1 VSRAKGKSAA
11 AAWLLIAMA
20 TCLEAQVN
28 MENLFD
34 KAAGSHGPEYL
45 RLEMELRQQ
54 GPAAEAVLRDNL
66 RRPDPIDRLLAQV
79 LLNWTGAQGA
89 DYQAALDYLD
99 YLPARLARTPITS
112 PSPTG
117 IATYLRL
124 HFESRV
130 ADLLALR
137 LVKGSDWPRW
147 RVLGVLFYLE
157 ERKLP
162 ATTEALIRFAE
173 EARDTEWASKAVQV
187 IRAVKDPELRV
198 KIAAERK
205 RAEAAG
211 RAFPLELGA
220 LEREPQASR

>member
-1 VSRAKGKSAA
+1 METLFEKASASRG
-11 AAWLLIAMA
+11 L
-20 TCLEAQVN
+20 
-28 MENLFD
+28 
-34 KAAGSHGPEYL
+34 EYL
-45 RLEMELRQQ
+45 RQEMELRQQ
-54 GPAAEAVLRDNL
+54 GQAAEAVLRDSL
-66 RRPDPIDRLLAQV
+66 QRRDPIDRLLAQV

-112 PSPTG
+112 PSPSG
-117 IATYLRL
+117 IAAYLRL

-147 RVLGVLFYLE
+147 RMMGVLFYLE

-173 EARDTEWASKAVQV
+173 EARDPEWASKAVQV
-187 IRAVKDPELRV
+187 IRAVEDPELRA

-205 RAEAAG
+205 RAEAVG
-211 RAFPLELGA
+211 RPFPSALAA
-220 LEREPQASR
+220 LEHEP